1 MKIAMIGTG
10 YVGLVSGVCFAELG
24 FDTVCIDKQ
33 TDKIEGLEQGVMPIY
48 EDGLEEMVA
57 RTTASGRLS
66 FSTDLANSVADADA
80 VFIAVGTP
88 SDADGRPDLSAVY
101 AVAREIAKA
110 ASGYTVVVNKSTVPV
125 GTGAEVDRVI
135 QETTP
140 GADIDVASNPEFLR
154 EGQAIRDFMDPDRVL
169 LGVPSARAGEV
180 LRTIYQPLKDQGAPV
195 IETVRESA
203 EIAKYAANSFLA
215 TKITFINQVADLCER
230 TGGDIDDVAKAIGL
244 DPRIG
249 ASFLKAGPG
258 YGGSCFPKDTR
269 GFASVARDFGSE
281 QEIVDAVIE
290 ANENRKYRMA
300 KRILDAAGGDLT
312 GKTVAVLGLTFKPGT
327 DDMRAAPS
335 LAIVPELQ
343 RHGARVQA
351 YCPGGMANA
360 REMLDGIT
368 FCDGKHEAAQ
378 GADLIVVLTD
388 WAEFK
393 QMDLDQLGQQARGGL
408 LIDLRNLFEPGRV
421 LDAGFTYFSV
431 GRPAHQ
437 GSQGARRPA
446 IDDVPRFAVAGE

>member
-33 TDKIEGLEQGVMPIY
+33 SDKIESIERGVMPIY

-57 RTTASGRLS
+57 RNYADGRIS

-88 SDADGRPDLSAVY
+88 SDDDGRPDLSAVY

-110 ASGYTVVVNKSTVPV
+110 ATGYTVVVNKSTVPV

-135 QETTP
+135 QETNP
-140 GADIDVASNPEFLR
+140 GVDIDVASNPEFLR

-169 LGVPSARAGEV
+169 LGVPSMRAGDV
-180 LRTIYQPLKDQGAPV
+180 LRTIYQPLNDQGAPV

-230 TGGDIDDVAKAIGL
+230 TGADIADVATAIGL

-249 ASFLKAGPG
+249 SSFLRAGPG

-269 GFASVARDFGSE
+269 GFASVARDYGSA
-281 QEIVDAVIE
+281 QEIVDAVID

-300 KRILDAAGGDLT
+300 ERIVEAAGGDLS
-312 GKTVAVLGLTFKPGT
+312 GMTVAVLGLTFKPDT

-343 RHGARVQA
+343 RQGADVRA

-360 REMLDGIT
+360 REILGNVA
-368 FCDGKHEAAQ
+368 FCDGKHEAAD
-378 GADLIVVLTD
+378 GADVVVVLTD

-393 QMDLDQLGQQARGGL
+393 QMDLDRLSQHARGDL
-408 LIDLRNLFEPGRV
+408 LVDLRNLFDPERV

-437 GSQGARRPA
+437 GTQDANRRPPEDA
-446 IDDVPRFAVAGE
+446 FRFAAAGE